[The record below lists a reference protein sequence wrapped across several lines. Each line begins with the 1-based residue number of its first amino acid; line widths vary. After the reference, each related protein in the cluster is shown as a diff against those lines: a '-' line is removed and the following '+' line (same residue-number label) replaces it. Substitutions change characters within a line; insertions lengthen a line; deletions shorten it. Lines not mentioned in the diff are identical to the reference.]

1 MPSPAEAAMRPDS
14 PEPSETNQQSESVQS
29 ESVQSESVQSES
41 VQGNPATATPAL
53 RDRHE
58 CGTCGYVYIP
68 VQGDE
73 RNGIA
78 PNTCFEDLPE
88 NWRCPVCSAGKR
100 RFQNIGPMGS
110 VGFKANASYGF
121 GVNTM
126 DPGRKNLLIFGSL
139 FLIFLFFLSLYG
151 IQ

>member
-1 MPSPAEAAMRPDS
+1 MPSSAKLAMRPDS
-14 PEPSETNQQSESVQS
+14 PESSETNPQSEASS
-29 ESVQSESVQSES
+29 
-41 VQGNPATATPAL
+41 ADKAL
-53 RDRHE
+53 LDRHE

-68 VQGDE
+68 IQGDE

-78 PNTCFEDLPE
+78 PSTSFDDLPE

-100 RFQNIGPMGS
+100 RFQNIGPVGS
-110 VGFKANASYGF
+110 IGFKANASYGF

-151 IQ
+151 MQ